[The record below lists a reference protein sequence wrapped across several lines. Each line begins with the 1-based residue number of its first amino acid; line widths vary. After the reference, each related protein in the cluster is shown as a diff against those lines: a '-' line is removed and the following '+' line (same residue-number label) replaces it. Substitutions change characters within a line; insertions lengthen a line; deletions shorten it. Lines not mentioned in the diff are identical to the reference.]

1 MTQDLLEILEPQEF
15 SQAVLPIQ
23 LLLEPQLKFLNLT
36 VESTL
41 SLILFKFQSVLNQDL
56 PQLDLLVLLDLL
68 DLLDLLLLTTQL
80 STSQLEVIQILP
92 TTLLFKSLETKPK
105 ELQSTEIPSLLMM
118 SNLELFST
126 DN

>member
-1 MTQDLLEILEPQEF
+1 M
-15 SQAVLPIQ
+15 VLPIQ
-23 LLLEPQLKFLNLT
+23 LLVEPQLKFLNPT

-41 SLILFKFQSVLNQDL
+41 SLIPFKFQSVLNQDL
-56 PQLDLLVLLDLL
+56 PQLVLLEPL

-80 STSQLEVIQILP
+80 STSQLEVIQIFP
-92 TTLLFKSLETKPK
+92 ITLLFKLLETKPK
-105 ELQSTEIPSLLMM
+105 ELQSTEIPSQLMM

>member
-15 SQAVLPIQ
+15 SQVVLPIQ
-23 LLLEPQLKFLNLT
+23 LLVETQLKFLNPT

-41 SLILFKFQSVLNQDL
+41 SLIPFKFQSVLNQDL
-56 PQLDLLVLLDLL
+56 PQLVLLVPL

-92 TTLLFKSLETKPK
+92 ITLLFKLLETKPK
-105 ELQSTEIPSLLMM
+105 ELQSTEIPSQLMM

>member
-1 MTQDLLEILEPQEF
+1 MQELLEILEPQEF
-15 SQAVLPIQ
+15 SQVVLPIQ
-23 LLLEPQLKFLNLT
+23 LLLEPQLKFLNPT
-36 VESTL
+36 VESTP
-41 SLILFKFQSVLNQDL
+41 SLILFKFQSVLNQL
-56 PQLDLLVLLDLL
+56 LLEPLDLLVLLDLL
-68 DLLDLLLLTTQL
+68 TIPL

-92 TTLLFKSLETKPK
+92 IILLFKSLETKPK